1 MALRRPLVGTALA
14 VAVGMVVASSGIFP
28 FGLLLFAA
36 LSVLLLA
43 VLFFR
48 SRISVPLVLLFVG
61 LVSACRFLVGAAAF
75 SDAGVNRLQPTLPLE
90 NVQVVGRVA
99 GIPKYYP
106 YRTNSRGSWVF
117 PLECEGVKTSNPWKQ
132 RRGRIQVRV
141 SGALPGE
148 VFRQGER
155 ICFSG
160 TLRKRTFPGGDP
172 IELAVPA
179 SNPWK
184 TLSAPP
190 RFSPVAWG
198 QQLRERAAT
207 TLANGIKDHPDQLAV
222 YKALLLGYRKAVP
235 HEIHQHFK
243 QTGTLHIFAI
253 SGLHVGMVGLL
264 LTVILKSLGVPR
276 DQWGLWLLPLLFAY
290 VAATGMKSSA
300 LRALAMAAVYFL
312 APLFRRKPDIPS
324 SIAFA
329 AILLLFFHPLEI
341 LSVGFIFS
349 FTVVG
354 FIVMAFSV
362 VPERIV
368 SRGKGWLNAVRTYA
382 VSLAITSMAA
392 FIASAPLT
400 ALFFGSFAGVS
411 LLANLVVVPL
421 TFCIVLSGWLS
432 ILLPVASGIFN
443 YAALVFIDALLGA
456 VEFLSKLPRAHLQVE
471 PPPLMGL
478 FFWYIGWIALL
489 VHARTPRQR
498 ITGLGLILFSI
509 LWMVV

>member
-14 VAVGMVVASSGIFP
+14 VAFGMFMASFGLFS
-28 FGLLLFAA
+28 FGLLLFVA
-36 LSVLLLA
+36 LFSLFLA

-48 SRISVPLVLLFVG
+48 SRASVPLVLLFVG
-61 LVSACRFLVGAAAF
+61 LVSACRFLVGSAAL
-75 SDAGVNRLQPTLPLE
+75 SDAGVNRLQPELPLE
-90 NVQVVGRVA
+90 AVQVVGRVA

-117 PLECEGVKTSNPWKQ
+117 PLECEGVKVSSDWKR
-132 RRGRIQVRV
+132 RRGRIQVHV

-148 VFRQGER
+148 AFRQGER

-160 TLRKRTFPGGDP
+160 TLCKRTFPGGDP
-172 IELAVPA
+172 VELAVPA
-179 SNPWK
+179 SSPWE

-190 RFSPVAWG
+190 RLSPSAWG
-198 QQLRERAAT
+198 QQLRERAAS
-207 TLANGIKDHPDQLAV
+207 TLSNGIEGHPDQLAV

-235 HEIHQHFK
+235 HEIHRRFK

-253 SGLHVGMVGLL
+253 SGLHVGIVGVL
-264 LTVILKSLGVPR
+264 LTIVLKTAGIPR
-276 DQWGLWLLPLLFAY
+276 DKWGLWLLPLLFAY

-300 LRALAMAAVYFL
+300 LRALSMAAVYFL

-329 AILLLFFHPLEI
+329 AILLLFFQPLEI
-341 LSVGFIFS
+341 LSAGFVFS

-354 FIVMAFSV
+354 FIVMVFSV
-362 VPERIV
+362 VPERMV
-368 SRGKGWLNAVRTYA
+368 ARGRGWLNTVRTYA
-382 VSLAITSMAA
+382 VSLAITSVAA

-411 LLANLVVVPL
+411 LLANLLVVPL

-432 ILLPVASGIFN
+432 ILVPVFSGIFN
-443 YAALVFIDALLGA
+443 HAALVFIDALLGA
-456 VEFLSKLPRAHLQVE
+456 VGFLSELPHAHVQVG

-478 FFWYIGWIALL
+478 FFWYAGWIALL
-489 VHARTPRQR
+489 VHTRTVRQR
-498 ITGLGLILFSI
+498 IACLGLILFSM